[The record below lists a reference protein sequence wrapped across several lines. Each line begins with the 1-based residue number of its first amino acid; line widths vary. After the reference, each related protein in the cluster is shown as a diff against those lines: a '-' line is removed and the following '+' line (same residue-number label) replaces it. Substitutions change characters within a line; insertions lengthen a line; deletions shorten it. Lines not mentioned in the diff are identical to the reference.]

1 MDNRQEFQPF
11 LPKSNGKLSH
21 LSPQI
26 YRDKPEESEEEK
38 LDLSWLFAVV
48 RRRAPVMVAATM
60 LLSLL
65 AGGLIV
71 SSSKKTIIE
80 YEGSFALLVEPA
92 TAEGL
97 LSKQLNS
104 NTAAADLARIN
115 IEGISLVDYETQIRI
130 LKSPKMMMPVVKE
143 LQNQY
148 PRLNYTEL
156 MSNLGISRISYS
168 KDGKSIGT
176 KILEVRYKDKDTK
189 KIYEVLK
196 KIKNAYITYS
206 LEQRL
211 LGINQGI
218 NFIEKVT
225 LPKLQKRVGAIQLQ
239 LQRLRQERNF
249 FDPTLE
255 GRSLSDQVQSLRSQ
269 QLQLEAELKG
279 IRTIYNNYQKL
290 LDANNPVG
298 ILVTQGQSYGGL
310 VSEIQK
316 VDSELSLKLAQ
327 YREDSLP
334 IQALRK
340 SYTELMNTAAQRAQ
354 EVVMPS
360 IASKIDDLEARKNA
374 LSEAQNQL
382 SKKLR
387 EFAVTAR
394 EYDNL
399 QQELQVLTKSLSDFL
414 SKLEALRIDAAQQQA
429 PWQEIN
435 PPEIPL
441 DKRGQFIPATIKQTK
456 KQLMLA
462 VILSSLLGI
471 AVGLLVEVLNTVFH
485 TPEEVKNATKLPI
498 LGVIPLAK
506 KLKQKRHPR
515 PTKRVARRGDADL
528 PPSDKNTSPVVA
540 TDKNLGE
547 LDYPFLEAFRSLYT
561 NIYLMSSGRTIR
573 SLLICSPV
581 AGDGKSTV
589 ALHLARTAAAVGQR
603 VLLVDGDLRYPQLHV
618 KLGLPNIRGLS
629 DAISSDLSLND
640 AIQRSPL
647 EDNLFVLTA
656 GHIPPDPIKLLS
668 SKKMQ
673 YLMEQFQA
681 FFDLVIYDTPP
692 LVGLADGHLL
702 AAHADGTIMVMQIGQ
717 TDRAQVRKA
726 LDELKIS
733 GASLLGIVANGFK
746 GSSRTGTPRPIGF
759 ETVYNNKLPV
769 LGNKTPDASSL

>member
-11 LPKSNGKLSH
+11 LPKSNGKLPH

-104 NTAAADLARIN
+104 NTPAADLARIN

-148 PRLNYTEL
+148 PRLSYTEL

-196 KIKNAYITYS
+196 KVKNAYITYS

-249 FDPTLE
+249 FEPTLE

-298 ILVTQGQSYGGL
+298 ILITQGQSYGGL
-310 VSEIQK
+310 VNEIQK

-340 SYTELMNTAAQRAQ
+340 SYTELMEMATKRAQ

-360 IASKIDDLEARKNA
+360 IASKIDDLEARKNT

-382 SKKLR
+382 SEKLR
-387 EFAVTAR
+387 KFAVTAR

-414 SKLEALRIDAAQQQA
+414 GKLEALRIDAAQQQA

-441 DKRGQFIPATIKQTK
+441 DKWGRYIPATIKQTS
-456 KQLMLA
+456 KQLALA

-471 AVGLLVEVLNTVFH
+471 AIGLLVEVLNTVFH
-485 TPEEVKNATKLPI
+485 TPEEVRAAAKLPI

-506 KLKQKRHPR
+506 KLRQKRPPR
-515 PTKRVARRGDADL
+515 PRKRSAKGASAEQPV
-528 PPSDKNTSPVVA
+528 DKSIPAAVISM
-540 TDKNLGE
+540 KGQGE

-589 ALHLARTAAAVGQR
+589 ALHLAQTAAAVGQR
-603 VLLVDGDLRYPQLHV
+603 VLLVDADLRYPQLHL

-656 GHIPPDPIKLLS
+656 GHIPSDPIKLLS

-702 AAHADGTIMVMQIGQ
+702 GAHTDGTMMVMQLGQ
-717 TDRAQVRKA
+717 TDRSQVSKA

-746 GSSRTGTPRPIGF
+746 GTSRSSSPRPVGF
-759 ETVYNNKLPV
+759 ETVYNNQLPV
-769 LGNKTPDASSL
+769 LGNKTPDSSSL